1 MHPEFMRLALRLAR
15 EHALAGEGGPF
26 GAVVV
31 KAGTVVAQGWNRV
44 VRTHDPTAH
53 AEMEAIR
60 EASRVLGTPHL
71 TGCEIYASCEPC
83 PMCLAACY
91 WARLDRIYF
100 AATRA
105 QAADAGFDDSRLYR
119 EIAAPVSDRQL
130 PTLPLLPEESH
141 RPFEAWRAF
150 PGHRLY

>member
-1 MHPEFMRLALRLAR
+1 MNPEFMRLALHLAQ

-31 KAGTVVAQGWNRV
+31 RAGTVIAQGWNRV
-44 VRTHDPTAH
+44 IRTHDPTAH

-60 EASRVLGTPHL
+60 EASRILGTPHL
-71 TGCEIYASCEPC
+71 AGCEIYASCEPC

-91 WARLDRIYF
+91 WARLERIYF
-100 AATRA
+100 AATRT
-105 QAADAGFDDSRLYR
+105 QAADAGFDDSLLYR
-119 EIAAPVSDRQL
+119 EIAAPMSDRQL
-130 PTLPLLPEESH
+130 PILPLLPEESH
-141 RPFEAWRAF
+141 RPFEAWRAL